1 MHYSAILGFINI
13 FLFLYL
19 LLMFKAIRAVH
30 PMVIVFY
37 LVIISLLIGGFL
49 LVKVS
54 SWGINAIILIFL
66 GGIIVLFI
74 YISVL
79 RNEDKMVMRERRNW
93 ALMIFLLLMSL
104 ICGFFS
110 RMNKIEYFLSLG
122 DVSFLF
128 KPLFMVGFFF
138 RISYLL
144 LTLFFVVK
152 VTESFKGSLM
162 KTK

>member
-1 MHYSAILGFINI
+1 
-13 FLFLYL
+13 
-19 LLMFKAIRAVH
+19 MFKAIRAVH

-79 RNEDKMVMRERRNW
+79 RNEDKMVMRERRN
-93 ALMIFLLLMSL
+93 
-104 ICGFFS
+104 
-110 RMNKIEYFLSLG
+110 
-122 DVSFLF
+122 
-128 KPLFMVGFFF
+128 
-138 RISYLL
+138 
-144 LTLFFVVK
+144 
-152 VTESFKGSLM
+152 
-162 KTK
+162 